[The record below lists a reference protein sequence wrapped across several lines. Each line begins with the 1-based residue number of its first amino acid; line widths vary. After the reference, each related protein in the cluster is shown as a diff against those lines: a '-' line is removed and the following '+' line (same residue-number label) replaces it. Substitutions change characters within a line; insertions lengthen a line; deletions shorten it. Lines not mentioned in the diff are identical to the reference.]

1 MSKKL
6 FFTLISAILIV
17 VLSSGCAAMAKKQ
30 YVTPEEFEV
39 YFYPKSENE
48 SMKFA
53 AGSNSIQIIT
63 NSPTTET
70 VLGNITIYNE
80 DGTVFQDYDIRTTE
94 DVYFQNDTDN
104 LCSYLICLTSE
115 SFQAGRSYYVT
126 MGDEVLY
133 VDDIQGYVPE
143 VKKGDWVFHIANYG
157 IEGNI
162 NDILTTYLA
171 GDTISIP
178 VAIADECVD
187 AFLVI
192 SDETVASAEVRR
204 LDADGSFELEA
215 LKAGTFQATITFLDQ
230 AGEYLDGIS
239 MNFTVK

>member
-1 MSKKL
+1 MKKKL

-39 YFYPKSENE
+39 YYYPKSEND

-53 AGSNSIQIIT
+53 AGSNSVQIVT

-104 LCSYLICLTSE
+104 LRSYLICLTSQ
-115 SFQAGRSYYVT
+115 SFQAGHSYYVT
-126 MGDEVLY
+126 MGGEVLY
-133 VDDIQGYVPE
+133 VDDIQGYVGE
-143 VKKGDWVFHIANYG
+143 IKKDDWVFHIANYG
-157 IEGNI
+157 IKGNI
-162 NDILTTYLA
+162 NDIPASYLV
-171 GDTISIP
+171 GDKISIP
-178 VAIADECVD
+178 VMVTDECAN

-192 SDETVASAEVRR
+192 SDETVASTEIRR
-204 LDADGSFELEA
+204 LDADGSFELET
-215 LKAGTFQATITFLDQ
+215 LKTGTFQATVTFLDQ
-230 AGEYLDGIS
+230 AGKYLDGIS